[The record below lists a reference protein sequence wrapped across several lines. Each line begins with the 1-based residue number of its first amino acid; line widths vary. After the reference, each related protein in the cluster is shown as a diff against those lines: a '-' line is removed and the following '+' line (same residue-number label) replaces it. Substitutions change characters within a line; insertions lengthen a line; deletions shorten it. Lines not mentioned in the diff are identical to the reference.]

1 MELILLKIK
10 NLINKLNF
18 SSWFHNWFVYKKS
31 VHQQVNIIYKINL
44 PAKTKPSVELPEN
57 ADQPKLMD
65 QQAEVEFTTNQMG
78 LITKIN
84 TVHKINGRDDYDF
97 QEDYKWALY
106 YIQHKPADDWPY
118 NAALRIA
125 QAMQDIDFFSAFE
138 EINDPEKKD
147 EFDDIKRKINYLY
160 NRIIQELRHTN
171 KRNQIERQFR
181 APYHNVLQKKLKI
194 KDTDYE
200 DVFNEFQDLLIKLFD
215 NFKLK

>member
-31 VHQQVNIIYKINL
+31 VHQLNITYNINL
-44 PAKTKPSVELPEN
+44 PAIDEPSVGLPEN
-57 ADQPKLMD
+57 ADQPKLINRR
-65 QQAEVEFTTNQMG
+65 AGVEFTTDQVR
-78 LITKIN
+78 LIAKVN
-84 TVHKINGRDDYDF
+84 TVHKINGRNDYDF
-97 QEDYKWALY
+97 QDDYKWALY
-106 YIQHKPADDWPY
+106 YIQHRPADDWPC

-138 EINDPEKKD
+138 EINDPKKKD
-147 EFDDIKRKINYLY
+147 EFDDIKRKINYLN

-171 KRNQIERQFR
+171 KRNQIEKQFK
-181 APYHNVLQKKLKI
+181 APYHFVLQKQPKI
-194 KDTDYE
+194 KDADYE

-215 NFKLK
+215 NFKLKQ